1 MHQNYQCTIELSY
14 IFNKSKDEKLK
25 HILNIHSRRE
35 RLQNAHEKE
44 GKTCGTIKYF
54 DIQHKAQVKC
64 KRKFTTERHFL
75 DH

>member
-1 MHQNYQCTIELSY
+1 MHFTCIFLMHQNYQCTIELSY

-44 GKTCGTIKYF
+44 GKTVWNN
-54 DIQHKAQVKC
+54 QV
-64 KRKFTTERHFL
+64 F
-75 DH
+75 